1 MKYMSLVAI
10 AAILIVTSVNS
21 HAKVLVQL
29 EQFPKWFKDATA
41 RETTVKK
48 TSKLK
53 VEEFNVD
60 GTVKG
65 KFKLVEE
72 GEGTWYYTVD
82 IGTDSP
88 VECYIFTEY
97 DGPANSLYALIE
109 HSLTGVEALNNKK
122 LTGKFNYAIDSGVI
136 NSTPYLQLDTLYNL
150 GEGNKKV
157 AGVLKGFSAETAQSL
172 QVCLHNEMGY
182 NQAFFDVFESF
193 VTAMVENEPNSAFF
207 EPIYQLTLSGV
218 PIGFGR
224 EVYTTDADG
233 DVSIEKYSAFIV
245 PVDANTV
252 SRTDSVTTEWSR
264 PDGSVING
272 NAYTVENQ
280 VMTSQYSLQSLD
292 GKWQVEGELQGK
304 PIKTEL
310 AYTGWLLSGFGS
322 HLETLNLQAAE
333 VNSAEFNMWMPDADP
348 TSAIQIKLSK
358 VNDNP
363 NANLK
368 INMGPIVMDFMA
380 NKKGVF
386 EKGTINQGPLTM
398 GIKLIYVQGEPT
410 LP

>member
-1 MKYMSLVAI
+1 MKYLSLVAI
-10 AAILIVTSVNS
+10 VAILIAASVNS

-53 VEEFNVD
+53 VEQFNVE

-65 KFKLVEE
+65 RFKLIEE
-72 GEGTWYYTVD
+72 GEGTWYYNVD
-82 IGTDSP
+82 MGTGAP
-88 VECYIFTEY
+88 VECYIFTDY
-97 DGPANSLYALIE
+97 DGPANSLYAIIE
-109 HSLTGVEALNNKK
+109 SSLTGVEALNNKK
-122 LTGKFNYAIDSGVI
+122 LSGQFNYTINSGAIDNI
-136 NSTPYLQLDTLYNL
+136 PYLQLDTLYNL

-157 AGVLKGFSAETAQSL
+157 AGILKGFSAETAQSL

-193 VTAMVENEPNSAFF
+193 VATMAENEPESAFF
-207 EPIYQLTLSGV
+207 EPIYQLTLGDI
-218 PIGFGR
+218 PIGFGH
-224 EVYTTDADG
+224 EVYSTDADG
-233 DVSIEKYSAFIV
+233 DVSIQKRSAFLV
-245 PVDANTV
+245 PVDATTV
-252 SRTDSVTTEWSR
+252 SRSDSVTTEWSN

-272 NAYTVENQ
+272 NVYTVENQ
-280 VMTSQYSLQSLD
+280 VMTSQYALQYKED
-292 GKWQVEGELQGK
+292 KWHVEGELQGK
-304 PIKTEL
+304 PIKADL

-322 HLETLNLQAAE
+322 YLETGNLQASKE
-333 VNSAEFNMWMPDADP
+333 DSAEFSMWLPDADP
-348 TSAIQIKLSK
+348 IAALPMKLSK
-358 VNDNP
+358 ITNNP

-368 INMGPIVMDFMA
+368 IDMGPIVMDFMA

-386 EKGTINQGPLTM
+386 EKGTINQGPLTL